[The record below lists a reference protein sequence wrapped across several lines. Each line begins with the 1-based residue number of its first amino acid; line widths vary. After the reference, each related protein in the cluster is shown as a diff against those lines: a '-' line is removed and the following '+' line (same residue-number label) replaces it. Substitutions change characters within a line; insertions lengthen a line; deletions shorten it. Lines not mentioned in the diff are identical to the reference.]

1 MGQFLACESTN
12 FRVASDDL
20 NMVGIARVLVKVKGR
35 WPSALTFRNAIKE
48 KSLCRTDLKK
58 CVIYK
63 VNSLF
68 GLKMFVIEVNFWTG
82 VLT

>member
-35 WPSALTFRNAIKE
+35 
-48 KSLCRTDLKK
+48 
-58 CVIYK
+58 
-63 VNSLF
+63 
-68 GLKMFVIEVNFWTG
+68 
-82 VLT
+82 